1 MNDTIKAK
9 IGNKDSM
16 VVISESAIQQRIYDI
31 RGVKIML
38 DSDLA
43 TLYQIETKNLKRQ
56 VKRNL
61 SRFPSDFMFELTAEE
76 MKSLRCQNVTTNNR
90 GGNRYL
96 PYAFTELGVAMLSSV
111 LTSEVAVQV
120 NIAIMRAFA
129 AMKNYLTHQ
138 SHMDIE
144 VESLKAKINLL
155 AEERESDLESFNDLS
170 EEMRAEIS
178 CINQAIAEL
187 SLKIEN
193 HKSKPRERIGFKR
206 KNEQ

>member
-1 MNDTIKAK
+1 MSDTLKAK

-111 LTSEVAVQV
+111 LT
-120 NIAIMRAFA
+120 
-129 AMKNYLTHQ
+129 
-138 SHMDIE
+138 
-144 VESLKAKINLL
+144 
-155 AEERESDLESFNDLS
+155 
-170 EEMRAEIS
+170 
-178 CINQAIAEL
+178 
-187 SLKIEN
+187 
-193 HKSKPRERIGFKR
+193 
-206 KNEQ
+206 

>member
-1 MNDTIKAK
+1 MSDTLKAK

-76 MKSLRCQNVTTNNR
+76 MKNLRCQNVTTNNR

-96 PYAFTELGVAMLSSV
+96 PYAFTELGGAMLSSV

-129 AMKNYLTHQ
+129 AMKTYLTHQ
-138 SHMDIE
+138 SRMDIE

-187 SLKIEN
+187 SLK
-193 HKSKPRERIGFKR
+193 
-206 KNEQ
+206 